1 MNNTKSP
8 KNVSLKNQ
16 LELWL
21 FCALIGAVAG
31 ALVWIL
37 LKIMA
42 VGTEFLWK
50 WLPEKISVPYYTIF
64 ICAAGAAI
72 IGIFRKIFGDY
83 PENLETVMEKVR
95 AEKRYEYKNMLVM
108 MVAALLPLLIG
119 SSVGPEAGLT
129 GIIVGLCYWA
139 GDNLKFA
146 KQNTRNYSQIG
157 AAVSMSMLF
166 HAPLFGIFRKIFGD
180 YPEDLET
187 VMGKVGTE
195 KRYEY
200 KNMLVMMVAALLP
213 LLIGSSVGPEAGL
226 TGIIVGLCYWAGDNL
241 KFAGQNTR
249 NYSKIGAA
257 VSMSVLFHAPLFGIF
272 EVEENS
278 EEDLAAL
285 TKSSKLFIYGIALA
299 AGTGIYA
306 GLSALFGAGLSG
318 FPSFDMVEI
327 QRKDYLL
334 MILYIL
340 CGLILAY
347 FYQATHKLTGNISN
361 RFPAVVREI
370 FAGLCLGI
378 TGSFLPVLMFSG
390 EEQMGT
396 LMKTYTSY
404 LPLAL
409 IGIAFFKLLLTNL
422 CIQFG
427 LKGGHFFPVIFAG
440 VCMGYGVA
448 MLTCGPDGG
457 HVVFGAAIVTASLLG
472 GIMKKPLAVTMLL
485 FLCFPVK
492 MFIWIFI
499 AAVVGSKLITLKPK
513 QEPSVDYSR
522 Q

>member
-1 MNNTKSP
+1 MDNKRAA

-16 LELWL
+16 LTLWL

-42 VGTEFLWK
+42 VGTEFLWNRIPSK
-50 WLPEKISVPYYTIF
+50 NVSPYYTLF
-64 ICAAGAAI
+64 VCVAGAAM
-72 IGIFRKIFGDY
+72 IGIFRKVFGDY
-83 PENLETVMEKVR
+83 PEDLETVMEKVR
-95 AEKRYEYKNMLVM
+95 AEKRYEYKNM
-108 MVAALLPLLIG
+108 P
-119 SSVGPEAGLT
+119 
-129 GIIVGLCYWA
+129 
-139 GDNLKFA
+139 
-146 KQNTRNYSQIG
+146 
-157 AAVSMSMLF
+157 
-166 HAPLFGIFRKIFGD
+166 
-180 YPEDLET
+180 
-187 VMGKVGTE
+187 
-195 KRYEY
+195 
-200 KNMLVMMVAALLP
+200 VMMVAALLP

-249 NYSKIGAA
+249 NYSQVGIV

-278 EEDLAAL
+278 DESLSAL
-285 TKSSKLFIYGIALA
+285 TKGSKLFIYGIALA
-299 AGTGIYA
+299 AGTGIYG

-327 QRKDYLL
+327 QKKDYLL
-334 MILYIL
+334 MVLYIL
-340 CGLILAY
+340 CGLLLAY
-347 FYQATHKLTGNISN
+347 FYQSTHKLTKKISN
-361 RFPAVVREI
+361 RFPAVMKEI
-370 FAGLCLGI
+370 FAGLFLGI
-378 TGSFLPVLMFSG
+378 TGTFLPVLLFSG

-396 LMKTYTSY
+396 LMETYTSY
-404 LPLAL
+404 LPLTL

-448 MLTCGPDGG
+448 MLTCGLNGG

-492 MFIWIFI
+492 MFIWIFV
-499 AAVVGSKLITLKPK
+499 AALIGSKLTVVKTE
-513 QEPSVDYSR
+513 QG
-522 Q
+522 

>member
-1 MNNTKSP
+1 MDNKRAA

-16 LELWL
+16 LTLWL

-42 VGTEFLWK
+42 VGTEFLWNRI
-50 WLPEKISVPYYTIF
+50 PSQNISPYYTLF
-64 ICAAGAAI
+64 VCVAGAAM
-72 IGIFRKIFGDY
+72 IGIFRK
-83 PENLETVMEKVR
+83 V
-95 AEKRYEYKNMLVM
+95 
-108 MVAALLPLLIG
+108 
-119 SSVGPEAGLT
+119 
-129 GIIVGLCYWA
+129 
-139 GDNLKFA
+139 
-146 KQNTRNYSQIG
+146 
-157 AAVSMSMLF
+157 
-166 HAPLFGIFRKIFGD
+166 FGD

-187 VMGKVGTE
+187 VMEKVRSE

-200 KNMLVMMVAALLP
+200 KNMPAMMVAALLP

-249 NYSKIGAA
+249 NYSQVGIV

-278 EEDLAAL
+278 DESLSAL
-285 TKSSKLFIYGIALA
+285 TKGSKLFIYGIALA
-299 AGTGIYA
+299 AGTGIYG

-327 QRKDYLL
+327 QKKDYLL
-334 MILYIL
+334 MVLYIL
-340 CGLILAY
+340 CGLLLAY
-347 FYQATHKLTGNISN
+347 FYQSTHKLTEKISN
-361 RFPAVVREI
+361 RFPAVMKEI
-370 FAGLCLGI
+370 FAGSVLGI
-378 TGSFLPVLMFSG
+378 TGTFLPVLMFSG

-396 LMKTYTSY
+396 LMETYTSY
-404 LPLAL
+404 LPLTL

-448 MLTCGPDGG
+448 MLTCGLNGG

-492 MFIWIFI
+492 MFIWIFV
-499 AAVVGSKLITLKPK
+499 AALIGSKLTVVKTE
-513 QEPSVDYSR
+513 QG
-522 Q
+522 

>member
-1 MNNTKSP
+1 MDNKRAA

-16 LELWL
+16 LTLWL

-42 VGTEFLWK
+42 VGTEFLWNRIPSK
-50 WLPEKISVPYYTIF
+50 NVSPYYTLF
-64 ICAAGAAI
+64 VCVAGAAM
-72 IGIFRKIFGDY
+72 IGIFRK
-83 PENLETVMEKVR
+83 V
-95 AEKRYEYKNMLVM
+95 
-108 MVAALLPLLIG
+108 
-119 SSVGPEAGLT
+119 
-129 GIIVGLCYWA
+129 
-139 GDNLKFA
+139 
-146 KQNTRNYSQIG
+146 
-157 AAVSMSMLF
+157 
-166 HAPLFGIFRKIFGD
+166 FGD

-187 VMGKVGTE
+187 VMEKVRSE

-200 KNMLVMMVAALLP
+200 KNMPVMMVAALLP

-249 NYSKIGAA
+249 NYSQIGIV

-278 EEDLAAL
+278 DESLSAL
-285 TKSSKLFIYGIALA
+285 TKGSKLFIYGIALA
-299 AGTGIYA
+299 AGSGIYG
-306 GLSALFGAGLSG
+306 GLSALFGASLSG

-327 QRKDYLL
+327 QKKDYLL
-334 MILYIL
+334 MVLYIL
-340 CGLILAY
+340 CGLLLAY
-347 FYQATHKLTGNISN
+347 FYQSTHKLTKKISN
-361 RFPAVVREI
+361 RFPAVMKEI
-370 FAGLCLGI
+370 FAGLFLGI
-378 TGSFLPVLMFSG
+378 TGTFLPVLLFSG

-396 LMKTYTSY
+396 LMETYTSY
-404 LPLAL
+404 LPLTL

-448 MLTCGPDGG
+448 MLTCGLNGG

-492 MFIWIFI
+492 MFIWIFV
-499 AAVVGSKLITLKPK
+499 AALIGSKLTVVKTE
-513 QEPSVDYSR
+513 QG
-522 Q
+522 

>member
-50 WLPEKISVPYYTIF
+50 WLPGKTTVPYYTIL
-64 ICAAGAAI
+64 ICVAGAAI

-83 PENLETVMEKVR
+83 PEDLETVMEKVR

-157 AAVSMSMLF
+157 AAVSMS
-166 HAPLFGIFRKIFGD
+166 
-180 YPEDLET
+180 
-187 VMGKVGTE
+187 
-195 KRYEY
+195 
-200 KNMLVMMVAALLP
+200 
-213 LLIGSSVGPEAGL
+213 
-226 TGIIVGLCYWAGDNL
+226 
-241 KFAGQNTR
+241 
-249 NYSKIGAA
+249 
-257 VSMSVLFHAPLFGIF
+257 VLFHAPLFGIF

-285 TKSSKLFIYGIALA
+285 TKGSKLFIYGIALA

-340 CGLILAY
+340 CGLILAC
-347 FYQATHKLTGNISN
+347 FYQAIHKLTRSISS
-361 RFPAVVREI
+361 RFPAVVKEI
-370 FAGLCLGI
+370 FAGICLGV
-378 TGSFLPVLMFSG
+378 TGSFLPALMFSG

-404 LPLAL
+404 LPLAH
-409 IGIAFFKLLLTNL
+409 LLALRFSSS
-422 CIQFG
+422 C
-427 LKGGHFFPVIFAG
+427 
-440 VCMGYGVA
+440 
-448 MLTCGPDGG
+448 
-457 HVVFGAAIVTASLLG
+457 
-472 GIMKKPLAVTMLL
+472 
-485 FLCFPVK
+485 
-492 MFIWIFI
+492 
-499 AAVVGSKLITLKPK
+499 
-513 QEPSVDYSR
+513 
-522 Q
+522 

>member
-1 MNNTKSP
+1 MDNKRTA

-16 LELWL
+16 LTLWL

-42 VGTEFLWK
+42 VGTEFLWNRIPSK
-50 WLPEKISVPYYTIF
+50 NVSPYYTLF
-64 ICAAGAAI
+64 VCVAGAAM
-72 IGIFRKIFGDY
+72 IGIFRK
-83 PENLETVMEKVR
+83 V
-95 AEKRYEYKNMLVM
+95 
-108 MVAALLPLLIG
+108 
-119 SSVGPEAGLT
+119 
-129 GIIVGLCYWA
+129 
-139 GDNLKFA
+139 
-146 KQNTRNYSQIG
+146 
-157 AAVSMSMLF
+157 
-166 HAPLFGIFRKIFGD
+166 FGD

-187 VMGKVGTE
+187 VMEKVRSE

-200 KNMLVMMVAALLP
+200 KNMPAMMVAALLP

-249 NYSKIGAA
+249 NYSQVGIV

-278 EEDLAAL
+278 DESLSAL
-285 TKSSKLFIYGIALA
+285 TKGSKLFIYGIALA
-299 AGTGIYA
+299 AGTGIYG

-318 FPSFDMVEI
+318 FPSFDIVEI
-327 QRKDYLL
+327 QKKDYLL
-334 MILYIL
+334 MVLYIL
-340 CGLILAY
+340 CGLLLAY
-347 FYQATHKLTGNISN
+347 FYQSTHKLTKKISN
-361 RFPAVVREI
+361 RFPAVMREI
-370 FAGLCLGI
+370 FAGLVLGI
-378 TGSFLPVLMFSG
+378 TGTFLPVLLFSG

-396 LMKTYTSY
+396 LMETYTSY
-404 LPLAL
+404 LPLTL

-448 MLTCGPDGG
+448 MLTCGLNGG

-492 MFIWIFI
+492 MFIWIFV
-499 AAVVGSKLITLKPK
+499 AALIGSKLTVVKTE
-513 QEPSVDYSR
+513 QG
-522 Q
+522 

>member
-1 MNNTKSP
+1 MDNKRTA

-16 LELWL
+16 LTLWL

-42 VGTEFLWK
+42 VGTEFLWNRIPSK
-50 WLPEKISVPYYTIF
+50 NVSPYYTLF
-64 ICAAGAAI
+64 VCVAGAAM
-72 IGIFRKIFGDY
+72 IGIFRK
-83 PENLETVMEKVR
+83 V
-95 AEKRYEYKNMLVM
+95 
-108 MVAALLPLLIG
+108 
-119 SSVGPEAGLT
+119 
-129 GIIVGLCYWA
+129 
-139 GDNLKFA
+139 
-146 KQNTRNYSQIG
+146 
-157 AAVSMSMLF
+157 
-166 HAPLFGIFRKIFGD
+166 FGD

-187 VMGKVGTE
+187 VMEKVRSE

-200 KNMLVMMVAALLP
+200 KNMPAMMVAALLP

-249 NYSKIGAA
+249 NYSQVGIV

-278 EEDLAAL
+278 DESLSAL
-285 TKSSKLFIYGIALA
+285 TKGSKLFIYGIALA
-299 AGTGIYA
+299 AGTGIYG

-327 QRKDYLL
+327 QKKDYLL
-334 MILYIL
+334 MVLYIL
-340 CGLILAY
+340 CGLLLAY
-347 FYQATHKLTGNISN
+347 FYQSTHKLTKKISN
-361 RFPAVVREI
+361 RFPAVMREI
-370 FAGLCLGI
+370 FAGLVLGI
-378 TGSFLPVLMFSG
+378 TGTFLPVLLFSG

-396 LMKTYTSY
+396 LMETYTSY
-404 LPLAL
+404 LPLTL

-448 MLTCGPDGG
+448 MLTCGLNGG

-492 MFIWIFI
+492 MFIWIFV
-499 AAVVGSKLITLKPK
+499 AALIGSKLTVVKTE
-513 QEPSVDYSR
+513 QG
-522 Q
+522 